1 MTNTGKGKISTIWAN
16 EDKNLNKLLI
26 KSSLTVAKVHEC
38 SRYLVEVKGYGSTEN
53 KINKK

>member
-53 KINKK
+53 KINK